1 MLSLGMDIGTSTVK
15 LVLLK
20 NQEIEKQ
27 WMAVHRGTPFVC
39 LKKGLSTLELAMDTP
54 FSLCV
59 TGSNTEALLEQD
71 SAIPSLG
78 DIPAIVEGVRWIIPQ
93 VGSVIEIGSQG
104 ARFITDLQSCTPQFS
119 GNEHCAGGTGSFF
132 EDQMSRVG
140 CKLEDY
146 SSLVEQAQSVPRLSG
161 RCAVFAKT
169 DIIHRQQEGV
179 STPDILLGL
188 CYAMIRNYKATIVRR
203 LPVCKPVVFCGG
215 VTCNTGVIR
224 AIREV
229 FGLTEEELIVPEE
242 ARFEAAIGAA
252 CKAEGAF
259 TLAQLDA
266 LLNNAMTAHSTTTG
280 LPRLELLPGTDLQP
294 VTGTR
299 RFPQISRPYTAF
311 SRPQQP
317 SRPNTPVLH
326 AACPT
331 VPDPSPDRDGPVSE
345 SSLFPTDNLLW
356 HPWVLYT
363 APGTQLP
370 QVSLPMPPIRSEA

>member
-15 LVLLK
+15 LVLLRDGAMA
-20 NQEIEKQ
+20 KQ
-27 WMAVHRGTPFVC
+27 WMGVHHGRPFAC
-39 LKKGLSTLELAMDTP
+39 LKKGLSALELAMDTP

-78 DIPAIVEGVRWIIPQ
+78 DIPAIIEGVRWIIPQ

-104 ARFITDLQSCTPQFS
+104 ARFITDLQSRAPQFS
-119 GNEHCAGGTGSFF
+119 VNEHCAGGTGSFF

-146 SSLVEQAQSVPRLSG
+146 SSLVKQAQSVPRLSG

-215 VTCNTGVIR
+215 VTCNAGVIR
-224 AIREV
+224 AIRDV
-229 FGLTEEELIVPEE
+229 FGLTKAELIVPEE

-266 LLNNAMTAHSTTTG
+266 LLNDAMAAHSTTTG
-280 LPRLELLPGTDLQP
+280 LPRLELLPGTDLSEP
-294 VTGTR
+294 KATGVLPEKGCALGIDIGSTSTDLVLVGPEGELVDFQYLR
-299 RFPQISRPYTAF
+299 TAGDPEGAVRKGLAIILVVRPADSRKSSFLMPRSF
-311 SRPQQP
+311 K
-317 SRPNTPVLH
+317 
-326 AACPT
+326 
-331 VPDPSPDRDGPVSE
+331 VSH
-345 SSLFPTDNLLW
+345 S
-356 HPWVLYT
+356 
-363 APGTQLP
+363 G
-370 QVSLPMPPIRSEA
+370 

>member
-27 WMAVHRGTPFVC
+27 WMAVHHGNPFVC

-104 ARFITDLQSCTPQFS
+104 ARFITDLQSRAPQFAV
-119 GNEHCAGGTGSFF
+119 NEHCAGGTGSFF

-203 LPVCKPVVFCGG
+203 LPICKPVVFCGG
-215 VTCNTGVIR
+215 VTCNAGVIR
-224 AIREV
+224 AIRDV
-229 FGLTEEELIVPEE
+229 FGLSEKELIVPEF
-242 ARFEAAIGAA
+242 ARYEAALGAA
-252 CKAEGAF
+252 RKASGSF
-259 TLAQLDA
+259 TLRQLNPYSWNMEFYEYPDGSGYEGRFTKCGICVLMKDLGLYDLTPA
-266 LLNNAMTAHSTTTG
+266 LC
-280 LPRLELLPGTDLQP
+280 RLD
-294 VTGTR
+294 
-299 RFPQISRPYTAF
+299 YT
-311 SRPQQP
+311 
-317 SRPNTPVLH
+317 
-326 AACPT
+326 
-331 VPDPSPDRDGPVSE
+331 
-345 SSLFPTDNLLW
+345 
-356 HPWVLYT
+356 
-363 APGTQLP
+363 
-370 QVSLPMPPIRSEA
+370 MSEAGGVTNFVRQYTLASGGPYCDCGYKKKG